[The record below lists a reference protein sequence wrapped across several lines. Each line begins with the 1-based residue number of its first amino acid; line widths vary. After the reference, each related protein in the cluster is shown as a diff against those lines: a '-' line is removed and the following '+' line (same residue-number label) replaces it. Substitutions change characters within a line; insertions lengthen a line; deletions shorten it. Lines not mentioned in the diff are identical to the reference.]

1 MKRKLCDIED
11 ALVWAAG
18 ELARQGRPGQRAPLR
33 ALVGRH
39 DAELLGHAM
48 RPASFPSVAPM
59 WRPGIGRE
67 GGFGDPPH
75 ADALIV
81 GEAIERL
88 RFAPPPCAMSEADLT
103 FGLGFALDA
112 AGALRTALANVA
124 NLMLVHGRLASRPP
138 LRLEPPEPRAKLAPN
153 GKPGAWRREVWAE
166 PTFGD
171 HTQAQREVEVAV
183 SALKRRNHYPDGAFG
198 VVEWEPRPQELVDE
212 RAEYAAWRAGLEWLA
227 AGLAGALET
236 RTVLPPR
243 AAWRPWAGDVE
254 AEPLRDLFA
263 PGALGVH
270 DATEAAQFEAS
281 RATGRR
287 RPIAGGSV
295 YGFAPGKPGRGG
307 REA

>member
-1 MKRKLCDIED
+1 MMRVDMALGPPEEPAEDLVVVDIFRSSTSIVT
-11 ALVWAAG
+11 ALENGAKEIIPCHSLGRARILRRRLG
-18 ELARQGRPGQRAPLR
+18 EE
-33 ALVGRH
+33 AL
-39 DAELLGHAM
+39 L
-48 RPASFPSVAPM
+48 
-59 WRPGIGRE
+59 
-67 GGFGDPPH
+67 
-75 ADALIV
+75 V